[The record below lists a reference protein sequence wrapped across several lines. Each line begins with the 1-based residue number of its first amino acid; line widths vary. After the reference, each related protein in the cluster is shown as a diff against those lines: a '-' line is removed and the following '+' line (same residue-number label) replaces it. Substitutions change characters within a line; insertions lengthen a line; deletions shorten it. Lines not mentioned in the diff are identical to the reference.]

1 MEVITTSIKDVLI
14 IQPKVFGDNRG
25 YFFESFSQR
34 EFDEKVAP
42 ILGHTINFVQ
52 DNESMSSYGV
62 MRGLHF
68 QRPPFTQSKLV
79 RCVKGDVLDD
89 AVDIRKGSPTY
100 GQHVE
105 CLLCAHDEEGKRI
118 AKEYNDSLTA
128 NPSPLTGKIG
138 LQFFIPKGFA
148 HGFAVL
154 SETAVFQYKC
164 DEFYHPEA
172 DGGISI
178 VGEGLD
184 IDWKI
189 PTEKALLSE
198 KDTKH
203 SLLKDFDSPFD
214 INIDLYTN
222 R

>member
-1 MEVITTSIKDVLI
+1 MEVKKTAIEGLLI
-14 IQPKVFGDNRG
+14 IEPKVFGDKRG

-42 ILGHTINFVQ
+42 ILGHTLHFVQ
-52 DNESMSSYGV
+52 EQESMSTYAV
-62 MRGLHF
+62 IRRLHF
-68 QRPPFTQSKLV
+68 QRPPYTQSKIV
-79 RCVKGDVLDD
+79 RCVKGAVLDV

-100 GQHVE
+100 GQHVAVE
-105 CLLCAHDEEGKRI
+105 LTEENHR
-118 AKEYNDSLTA
+118 
-128 NPSPLTGKIG
+128 
-138 LQFFIPKGFA
+138 QFFVSRGFA

-178 VGEGLD
+178 LD
-184 IDWKI
+184 ESLGIDWLI
-189 PTEKALLSE
+189 PTEKANLSD

-203 SLLKDFDSPFD
+203 SLLKDFSSPFD
-214 INIDLYTN
+214 INVDLYK
-222 R
+222 